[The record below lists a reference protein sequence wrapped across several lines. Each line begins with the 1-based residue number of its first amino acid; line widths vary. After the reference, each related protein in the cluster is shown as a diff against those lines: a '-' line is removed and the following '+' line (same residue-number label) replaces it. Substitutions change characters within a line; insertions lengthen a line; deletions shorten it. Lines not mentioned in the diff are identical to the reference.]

1 MAANGSQQ
9 AFTPED
15 VLQAMVTM
23 RGGDTDKKK
32 RAHEYLEGFQKS
44 VSSCPTPRGAYP
56 SGRHD

>member
-1 MAANGSQQ
+1 MAANRSQQ

-44 VSSCPTPRGAYP
+44 VS
-56 SGRHD
+56 